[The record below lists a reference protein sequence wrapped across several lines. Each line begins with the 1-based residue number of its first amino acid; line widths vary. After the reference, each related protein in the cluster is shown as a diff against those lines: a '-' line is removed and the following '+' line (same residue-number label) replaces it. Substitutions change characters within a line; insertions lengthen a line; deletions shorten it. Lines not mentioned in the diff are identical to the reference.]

1 MPRAVEARAWWA
13 DVEDVRERIERRRA
27 RERRASAARRIS
39 AGGRASAVPA
49 ARRGVREIQPG
60 QRLMLVET
68 AAPRPRDARGR
79 GARSRPRPRAAQ
91 RVGPRPDMIAAWA
104 VALGF
109 VLVLAAILSAH
120 S

>member
-1 MPRAVEARAWWA
+1 MPRPAEARAWWA

-27 RERRASAARRIS
+27 RERHAYRESRVQASRA
-39 AGGRASAVPA
+39 GVDPPPVPA
-49 ARRGVREIQPG
+49 MRRGVREIRPG

-68 AAPRPRDARGR
+68 AAPPAGESRRR
-79 GARSRPRPRAAQ
+79 RPRPRTVQ

-104 VALGF
+104 VLLGF
-109 VLVLAAILSAH
+109 LLVIVAIISAH